1 MKIETANTTEQ
12 VATPELIRELVRD
25 DAQRG
30 EFMIMMDD
38 ADDERFVQIA
48 GDYDDVGGLND
59 GCFDLEY
66 REGKDGALYHCIRRV
81 GAADVERVFLE
92 ELVGRG
98 EWRNGFTWERVD
110 DYGKTAFSR
119 DRWLGAASGIFVA
132 VLCSVPFA
140 LMLYALLAVDY
151 SSNWRMMLVPGFGT
165 LFFGLGVFMG
175 IRDAL
180 RHWRVVSRL
189 QTILGEMSEEERKE
203 FDAAIAQS
211 DVELRTDESGKTH
224 VLPLDH

>member
-66 REGKDGALYHCIRRV
+66 REGKDGSLYHCTRRV

-132 VLCSVPFA
+132 VLCAVPLV
-140 LMLYALLAVDY
+140 LMLYVLFAVDF
-151 SSNWRMMLVPGFGT
+151 SSIWRMMLVPGIGV
-165 LFFGLGVFMG
+165 LFFGFGAFMG
-175 IRDAL
+175 IRNAVH
-180 RHWRVVSRL
+180 RWRDVSRI
-189 QTILGEMSEEERKE
+189 QTLLGEMSGEERKE
-203 FDAAIAQS
+203 FHAAIAPS
-211 DVELRTDESGKTH
+211 DVELRKDESSKTH

>member
-48 GDYDDVGGLND
+48 CDYDDVGGLND

-81 GAADVERVFLE
+81 SAADVESAFLE
-92 ELVGRG
+92 ELAGRG
-98 EWRNGFTWERVD
+98 EWRKGFTWERVD
-110 DYGKTAFSR
+110 DYGRTGFAR

-132 VLCSVPFA
+132 LLCAVPLV
-140 LMLYALLAVDY
+140 LMLYVLFAVDF
-151 SSNWRMMLVPGFGT
+151 SSNWRMMLVPGIGGLVFG
-165 LFFGLGVFMG
+165 FGVFMG
-175 IRDAL
+175 IRNAVH
-180 RHWRVVSRL
+180 RWRDVSRI
-189 QTILGEMSEEERKE
+189 QTLLGEMSEKERKE

-211 DVELRTDESGKTH
+211 DIELRTDESGKTH